1 MLGTIGLF
9 LRSNDNDYQQRLKEV
24 GLREAK
30 KQGFEILIESAQN
43 DANRQVEQIH
53 AAIKNAQATKL
64 AAILVSTVRDD
75 VLPDMVRE
83 AAEAGIDWALLNEGM
98 FIDEI
103 RAQYP
108 SRAIF
113 VVTPDQLEIGR
124 IHGRQVRALVG
135 NAGKVLC
142 VTGPLNAV
150 TAMQRLEGL
159 KEILA
164 ADFSLIE
171 LNADWTSE
179 RARMAVARWAA
190 DLSSD
195 SELPGMFVAHNDE
208 MALGV
213 RQALRDV
220 ASQKDLPLGA
230 AFITGCDGSQTF
242 GQRLVREGRL
252 KATVIMPPAS
262 GAAIEWIAR
271 IRTKSEQPPVR
282 VVQPVTSFPAASSLK
297 R

>member
-179 RARMAVARWAA
+179 RARMAVGRWAV
-190 DLSSD
+190 DLTSD